1 MNLVL
6 IPIFGTSGVG
16 IGKEDFFYVNVK
28 TQICIPERAFPS
40 QSDHRFIK
48 LDGQNAPLILG
59 NLETRPFS
67 GGLHQIVYD
76 EQGKPNTRMID
87 KDGFGNRLYTL
98 TAGELKSL
106 GFSAPK
112 FAKGTI
118 FEETYSIQ
126 YLESL
131 PDEMPII
138 IMLHQ

>member
-6 IPIFGTSGVG
+6 IPIFGTSGIG
-16 IGKEDFFYVNVK
+16 IGKEDSFYINTK

-48 LDGQNAPLILG
+48 LDGQNTPLILG
-59 NLETRPFS
+59 NLEARPFT
-67 GGLHQIVYD
+67 GGLHQIIYGED
-76 EQGKPNTRMID
+76 MKPSTRAVN
-87 KDGFGNRLYTL
+87 KDGFGNKLYTL

-106 GFSAPK
+106 GFSASK
-112 FAKGTI
+112 YGKGII
-118 FEETYSIQ
+118 FEEKYSIQ

-131 PDEMPII
+131 PNEMPII